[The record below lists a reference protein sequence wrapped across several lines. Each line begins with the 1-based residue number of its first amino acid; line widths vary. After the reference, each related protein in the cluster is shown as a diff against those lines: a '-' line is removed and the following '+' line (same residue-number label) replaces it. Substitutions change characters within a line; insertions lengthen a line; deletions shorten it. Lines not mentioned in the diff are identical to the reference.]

1 MEEERSGGGFVS
13 DEVSNRLV
21 VWDLWK
27 LEVVVGCVEGRR
39 RFVERVMRKRRR
51 MEGSRELRI
60 ENGERGF
67 W

>member
-1 MEEERSGGGFVS
+1 
-13 DEVSNRLV
+13 
-21 VWDLWK
+21 